1 MSHDR
6 TDEQTRDVS
15 ADRGDHLAIAVAGNG
30 QLRALAAVT
39 TALVQEGASRHGT
52 APTAT
57 AALGRTL
64 TAAALLGATVQDRQT
79 VTIRIAGDGP
89 LGGLMAESTGEG
101 DVRGYVTR
109 PDVDLPLNAAGKF
122 DVAGA
127 VGRSGFVHVTRDLGL
142 REPYAGSAPIVSGE
156 LGEDISYYLTTSE
169 QVPSAVGLGVLVGQ
183 SGDVLVA
190 GGFLL
195 QTLPGA
201 ADDVLAQAE
210 RNIGQ
215 LGSVT
220 SVLQETPSGD
230 ALLNRLLAGLE
241 WRLLATRPLRFACRC
256 SRDKAQSALASLHPD
271 ELAEMAAADGGAEL
285 RCHFCN
291 ELYWF
296 SAGELG
302 VPAEPPR

>member
-1 MSHDR
+1 MS
-6 TDEQTRDVS
+6 
-15 ADRGDHLAIAVAGNG
+15 DHLAIAIAASG

-39 TALVQEGASRHGT
+39 TDLVQEGATRHGT

-79 VTIRIAGDGP
+79 ITLRVAGNGP

-101 DVRGYVTR
+101 DVRGYTTN
-109 PDVDLPLNAAGKF
+109 PDVDLPLNPHGKF

-127 VGRSGFVHVTRDLGL
+127 VGRSGFIYVTRDLGL
-142 REPYAGSAPIVSGE
+142 REPYSGSAPIISGE
-156 LGEDISYYLTTSE
+156 LGDDISYYLTTSE
-169 QVPSAVGLGVLVGQ
+169 QVPSAVGLGVLVGEA
-183 SGDVLVA
+183 GKVLVA

-201 ADDVLAQAE
+201 DDSVLAQAE
-210 RNIGQ
+210 ENIGR

-220 SVLQETPSGD
+220 AVLRDAPTGE
-230 ALLNRLLAGLE
+230 ALLGPLLDGLE
-241 WRLLATRPLRFACRC
+241 WRLLATRSLQFSCRC
-256 SRDKAQSALASLHPD
+256 SRDKALGALASLQPS
-271 ELAEMAAADGGAEL
+271 ELAEMAAEDGGAEL

-291 ELYWF
+291 ERYWF
-296 SAGELG
+296 DAHELG
-302 VPAEPPR
+302 QEL